1 MSRAVSRRRLALTAI
16 APALLA
22 AACATSTPA
31 PPNAPLQSLSFED
44 RDGLPFLDVRIGDGP
59 PMPFLLDTGASPC
72 VLDTA
77 VAERIGIRA
86 GPPVQR
92 QGGAGTFASNVTAT
106 PVTLQIGDSSL
117 PCSETLLVDL
127 SGMTGGVGRIAGIIG
142 GDFFRGRVVAID
154 FDRDRVSVFE
164 RAGFRH
170 GGERIPIRVERNRP
184 YLTAHLSVA
193 GGPQDVARELLIDTG
208 SQDNVDDPI
217 LAQGSQVG
225 REVSATGLG
234 AGRRTRTG
242 IFNRVRIG
250 SRTFENVSGV
260 VPAVPLIGAG
270 LLARFKLIF
279 DYDGGWVILD
289 DE

>member
-1 MSRAVSRRRLALTAI
+1 VSRRRLVAVAV

-22 AACATSTPA
+22 AGCATSTSAGP
-31 PPNAPLQSLSFED
+31 APLQSLAMDD
-44 RDGLPFLDVRIGDGP
+44 RDGLPFLDVRIGDGA

-72 VLDTA
+72 VVDTA

-92 QGGAGTFASNVTAT
+92 QGGGGTFSSNVAAT
-106 PVTLQIGDSSL
+106 PVTLGIGGSPL
-117 PCSETLLVDL
+117 ACSETLLVDL
-127 SGMTGGVGRIAGIIG
+127 SGMTSGVGPIAGIIG
-142 GDFFRGRVVAID
+142 GDFFRGRVVTID
-154 FDRDRVSVFE
+154 FAQDRVSVFN
-164 RAGFRH
+164 RADFRH
-170 GGERIPIRVERNRP
+170 DGERIPIRIERNRP
-184 YLTAHLSVA
+184 YITAHLSVA

-217 LAQGSQVG
+217 LTQGSQVG
-225 REVSATGLG
+225 REVSASGLG
-234 AGRRTRTG
+234 TG
-242 IFNRVRIG
+242 HRVRSGTFNRVRIG

-260 VPAVPLIGAG
+260 VPAVPLVGAG

-289 DE
+289 DK